1 MRNLTMLLTLC
12 AAASLPGSTFA
23 ASAHDTL
30 GECYDYVVTQF
41 NNAGAEDWDGLEW
54 AMDNCDETYEEM
66 VAEMPIAEL
75 RALRKSKIGTLV
87 ILAAPDS
94 GPSQSLSNGRSSEPR
109 RR

>member
-1 MRNLTMLLTLC
+1 MRNLAMLLTLC
-12 AAASLPGSTFA
+12 AAASLPGSSFA
-23 ASAHDTL
+23 ASAHNTL

-41 NNAGAEDWDGLEW
+41 NDAGAQDWDGLEW

-75 RALRKSKIGTLV
+75 RALRKTKIGTLV

-94 GPSQSLSNGRSSEPR
+94 GSSQSRDGRSSEPR